1 MPIEPTPLR
10 RRVYDRLVADRGPG
24 KKKLWALIAIPLG
37 ILAGI
42 CALALMVVYFVL
54 AHGLPSIEWARHY
67 RPPIVTTVWS
77 GDEQLVGEFYDER
90 RVVVPYEKIP
100 KRLKQAVIASE
111 DKDFFEHGGVS
122 FTGLVRALFQTYI
135 LHHRVVGGSTLSQ
148 QTAKAIMASVEGEK
162 SVRIRSGWAGVRR
175 KAREFILTRRLETN
189 FDKEH
194 ILWLYLN
201 EVYFGHHSYG
211 VQAAA
216 QNYFRKNVWELTL
229 PEISLIAGLPQAPSS
244 FSPFAHPERSKARRA
259 YVLRRMFEEGM
270 ITAAER
276 KAAEDAAIEAY
287 AVQDIFRETSPY
299 VTEHIRRDLV
309 ARYGNERLL
318 KEGLKVYATVDL
330 EREHDAVAA
339 TIKGVI
345 EADKRQGYR
354 GPLLH
359 LAQKEWEDFAKKEQ
373 AFLEGDGKHDEVIAA
388 LVISV
393 DRDGKAANIR
403 VGDKKGVIPLD
414 EATWARKPNPEV
426 NSEYTKITTL
436 RGVLTPGD
444 VVLVR
449 ASEAAPPAAKKG
461 KDGSEEPPPSMW
473 ALEQDPKLQ
482 GALISTD
489 PNSGY
494 VVAMIGGYDFEKSEF
509 NRAFQACRQP
519 GSAFKPV
526 IYSAAIEQRGFT
538 ASTILLDA
546 PIVTD
551 DDSTGRRWKPQNYEE
566 EFKGEVPVRQ
576 ALIHSMNTPAIRTL
590 QAVGVKA
597 AAAWAHTLGISTKIN
612 EDLSM
617 ALGSSCVY
625 PSELTGVYATIARM
639 GRKAKMIYLR
649 RVLDRDGRI
658 LEDHSSF
665 YDPWTELADRVA
677 AGYAK
682 LYQVP
687 DQVMKPETA
696 FLMQQLMTEVCK
708 PPGTGGRA
716 AALGKPVAGKTGTT
730 NDLFDAWFL
739 GYTRDLVTG
748 VWVGYDTYETP
759 MDKYATGGHYALPIW
774 LDYMSK
780 ALKGVPQGDFEA
792 PSENIV
798 WVNVDGDTGKRA
810 TADTR
815 QPVLEAYLKGSE
827 PPDESG
833 TIATAPGQP
842 PRQQQTPDAA
852 QTADQIVKGGL

>member
-1 MPIEPTPLR
+1 MNSPGSDVPRRTRTMPNELPPLR
-10 RRVYDRLVADRGPG
+10 SRIAARLVADRGPG
-24 KKKLWALIAIPLG
+24 KKKLWVLIAIPLG
-37 ILAGI
+37 ILAG
-42 CALALMVVYFVL
+42 LACLAVL
-54 AHGLPSIEWARHY
+54 GLYIWLARGLPSIDWARHY
-67 RPPIVTTVWS
+67 RPPIVTTIWS
-77 GDEQLVGEFYDER
+77 GDEQLIGEFYDER
-90 RVVVPYEKIP
+90 RVVVPYDRIP

-122 FTGLVRALFQTYI
+122 FTGLMRGIYQTYVR
-135 LHHRVVGGSTLSQ
+135 HNRTVGGSTLSQ
-148 QTAKAIMASVEGEK
+148 QTAKAIMASVEGEQ
-162 SVRIRSGWAGVRR
+162 SVRIRSGWPGV
-175 KAREFILTRRLETN
+175 
-189 FDKEH
+189 
-194 ILWLYLN
+194 
-201 EVYFGHHSYG
+201 
-211 VQAAA
+211 
-216 QNYFRKNVWELTL
+216 
-229 PEISLIAGLPQAPSS
+229 
-244 FSPFAHPERSKARRA
+244 
-259 YVLRRMFEEGM
+259 
-270 ITAAER
+270 
-276 KAAEDAAIEAY
+276 
-287 AVQDIFRETSPY
+287 
-299 VTEHIRRDLV
+299 RRDLV
-309 ARYGNERLL
+309 ARYGNDRLL
-318 KEGLKVYATVDL
+318 DEGLKVYATVDL

-345 EADKRQGYR
+345 EADKRQGFR
-354 GPLLH
+354 GPLM
-359 LAQKEWEDFAKKEQ
+359 QVKKKDWDDFIKKEQ
-373 AFLEGDGKHDEVIAA
+373 AFLEGEGKRDEVIAA
-388 LVISV
+388 LVTSV
-393 DRDGKAANIR
+393 EKESAKIR
-403 VGDKKGVIPLD
+403 VGVQEGVIPL
-414 EATWARKPNPEV
+414 EQAAWARKPNPEL

-436 RGVLTPGD
+436 RPVLSAGD

-449 ASEAAPPAAKKG
+449 ATEGKG
-461 KDGSEEPPPSMW
+461 VW

-526 IYSAAIEQRGFT
+526 IYSAAIELQGFT

-546 PIVTD
+546 PIVAD

-597 AAAWAHTLGISTKIN
+597 AAAWGHKLGLSTKIN

-625 PSELTGVYATIARM
+625 PSELTGVFATFARL
-639 GRKAKMIYLR
+639 GKKAKMIYLR

-665 YDPWTELADRVA
+665 YDPWTELDDRVA
-677 AGYAK
+677 AGYSK
-682 LYQVP
+682 LFDVP
-687 DQVMKPETA
+687 EQVMTPETA

-748 VWVGYDTYETP
+748 VWVGYDTYESP

-774 LDYMSK
+774 LDYMQK
-780 ALKGVPQGDFEA
+780 ALKGVPQGDFET
-792 PSENIV
+792 PSEKIV

-815 QPVLEAYLKGSE
+815 QPVLEAYLKGNE
-827 PPDESG
+827 PPDETG
-833 TIATAPGQP
+833 TVATAPGQP
-842 PRQQQTPDAA
+842 SQPQQAPDAA
-852 QTADQIVKGGL
+852 QAADQMLKGGL

>member
-1 MPIEPTPLR
+1 MRENQPPLY
-10 RRVYDRLVADRGPG
+10 RRVYARLVADRGPG
-24 KKKLWALIAIPLG
+24 KKKLWVLLAIPLAAIFAVG
-37 ILAGI
+37 LIAAASVYAFLAR
-42 CALALMVVYFVL
+42 
-54 AHGLPSIEWARHY
+54 GLPSIEWARHY
-67 RPPIVTTVWS
+67 RPPIVSTVWS
-77 GDEQLVGEFYDER
+77 GDEQLVGEFYNER
-90 RVVVPYEKIP
+90 RLVVPYEKIP
-100 KRLKQAVIASE
+100 QRLKQAVVASE

-122 FTGLVRALFQTYI
+122 LAGLLRGVYQTYVR
-135 LHHRVVGGSTLSQ
+135 HNHTVGGSTLSQ
-148 QTAKAIMASVEGEK
+148 QTAKAIMASTEGEG

-175 KAREFILTRRLETN
+175 KAREFILTRRLEAN
-189 FDKEH
+189 FNKEH

-216 QNYFRKNVWELTL
+216 ENYFRKNVWELTL
-229 PEISLIAGLPQAPSS
+229 PEIALIAGLPQAPSS
-244 FSPFAHPERSKARRA
+244 YSPFAHPERAKSRRS

-270 ITAAER
+270 ITRHEREEADAAEI
-276 KAAEDAAIEAY
+276 KVY
-287 AVQDIFRETSPY
+287 PVQDIFRETAPY
-299 VTEHIRRDLV
+299 VTEHVRRDLV

-318 KEGLKVYATVDL
+318 NDGLKVYATVDL
-330 EREHDAVAA
+330 ERERDAVAA

-354 GPLLH
+354 GPLMH
-359 LAQKEWEDFAKKEQ
+359 LAQKDWDDFSKKEQ

-388 LVISV
+388 LVTGV
-393 DRDGKAANIR
+393 EKDGKAATVR
-403 VGDKKGVIPLD
+403 VGSQSGRIGIDT
-414 EATWARKPNPEV
+414 AWWARKPNPEV

-436 RGVLTPGD
+436 RGVLAPGD

-449 ASEAAPPAAKKG
+449 STDKQGE
-461 KDGSEEPPPSMW
+461 W
-473 ALEQDPKLQ
+473 ALEQEPKLQ

-519 GSAFKPV
+519 GSAFKPIV
-526 IYSAAIEQRGFT
+526 YSAAIEQRGFN

-566 EFKGEVPVRQ
+566 EFKGEVPVRL

-597 AAAWAHTLGISTKIN
+597 AAAWAHKLGITTKIN

-625 PSELTGVYATIARM
+625 LSDLTGVYASFNRD

-665 YDPWTELADRVA
+665 YDPWTWLADRVA

-682 LYQVP
+682 LYDVP
-687 DQVMKPETA
+687 EQVMKPETA
-696 FLMQQLMTEVCK
+696 FLMQQLMTEVAK

-730 NDLFDAWFL
+730 NDLFDAWFM

-748 VWVGYDTYETP
+748 VWVGYDTYESP

-774 LDYMSK
+774 LDYMQK
-780 ALKGVPQGDFEA
+780 ALKGVPQGEFET

-798 WVNVDGDTGKRA
+798 WVSVDPETGKRA

-815 QPVLEAYLKGSE
+815 QPVLEAYLRDNQ

-833 TIATAPGQP
+833 AVAAAPGQP
-842 PRQQQTPDAA
+842 QQGGQKPASAA
-852 QTADQIVKGGL
+852 QAADQMLKGGL

>member
-1 MPIEPTPLR
+1 MFCRRTRTMPIEPTPIR
-10 RRVYDRLVADRGPG
+10 RRIYDRLVADRGPG
-24 KKKLWALIAIPLG
+24 KKKLWVLIAIPLG
-37 ILAGI
+37 ALAAI
-42 CALALMVVYFVL
+42 CALALLVVYFVL
-54 AHGLPSIEWARHY
+54 AHGLPSIDWARRY

-77 GDEQLVGEFYDER
+77 GDEQLVGEFYAER

-111 DKDFFEHGGVS
+111 DKDFFEHSGWS
-122 FTGLVRALFQTYI
+122 YTGLLRGIYQTYVRKNRI
-135 LHHRVVGGSTLSQ
+135 AGGSTLSQ

-175 KAREFILTRRLETN
+175 KAREFILTRRLEGN

-201 EVYFGHHSYG
+201 EVYLGHHSYG

-216 QNYFRKNVWELTL
+216 ENYFRKNVWELTL
-229 PEISLIAGLPQAPSS
+229 PEIALIAGLPQAPSQ
-244 FSPFAHPERSKARRA
+244 FSPFAHPEKAKARRA

-270 ITAAER
+270 ITARER
-276 KAAEDAAIEAY
+276 KEADEAPINVY
-287 AVQDIFRETSPY
+287 PVQDIFRETSPY

-318 KEGLKVYATVDL
+318 NDGLKVYATVDL
-330 EREHDAVAA
+330 ERERDAVAA

-345 EADKRQGYR
+345 EADKRQGFR
-354 GPLLH
+354 GALLH
-359 LAQKEWEDFAKKEQ
+359 LPHKEWDDFSRKEQ
-373 AFLEGDGKHDEVIAA
+373 AFLEGEGKSDEVIAA
-388 LVISV
+388 LVTGV
-393 DRDGKAANIR
+393 AKDGKTVNVR
-403 VGDKKGVIPLD
+403 VGKGEGTVSID
-414 EATWARKPNPEV
+414 TAWWARKPNPEV
-426 NSEYTKITTL
+426 NSEYSKITTL
-436 RGVLTPGD
+436 KGVVTPGD

-449 ASEAAPPAAKKG
+449 ASDKQGEY
-461 KDGSEEPPPSMW
+461 

-482 GALISTD
+482 GAIISTD

-519 GSAFKPV
+519 GSAFKPLV
-526 IYSAAIEQRGFT
+526 YSAAIEQRAFT

-566 EFKGEVPVRQ
+566 EFKGEVPVRL

-590 QAVGVKA
+590 QAVGVKS
-597 AAAWAHTLGISTKIN
+597 AAAWAHKLGITTKIN

-625 PSELTGVYATIARM
+625 LSDLTGVYATFNRM

-665 YDPWTELADRVA
+665 YDPWTWLGDRVA

-682 LYQVP
+682 LFEVP
-687 DQVMKPETA
+687 EQVMAPETA

-716 AALGKPVAGKTGTT
+716 AALAKPVAGENGTT
-730 NDLFDAWFL
+730 NDPFDAWVL
-739 GYTRDLVTG
+739 GDTRGLVDG

-780 ALKGVPQGDFEA
+780 ALKGMPQADFEA
-792 PSENIV
+792 PSEKIV
-798 WVNVDGDTGKRA
+798 WVDVDPDTGKRA
-810 TADTR
+810 TAETR
-815 QPVLEAYLKGSE
+815 QPVKEAYLKGNE
-827 PPDESG
+827 PPDETG
-833 TIATAPGQP
+833 TTMVAAPGQT
-842 PRQQQTPDAA
+842 QQQQAPAPT
-852 QTADQIVKGGL
+852 QGQ